1 MTEPYRHKLYPLGER
16 MTRTAIDIISQCK
29 LVVTNR
35 GVTDPKLL
43 ALALLSRTLAN
54 FKGVTVLVKEGL
66 VVEARVLTRC
76 CYENMFMIGGLHSE
90 GEAFAEK
97 MIDDERAGRKGRARF
112 TFETEGIFQALSPDA
127 QEALKEAIES
137 FKEAPRVSFLNPK
150 AASGVSPFRE
160 AYIAYS
166 QFSGDAAHPTLTAL
180 RRHLGVDGSN
190 IGFFDVSPDPKEAE
204 LDETLHLAFIA
215 LIGAMVVVNEM
226 NGYTKAGTQLP
237 V

>member
-1 MTEPYRHKLYPLGER
+1 MQQRYFKMRLCEPVFAVEGRQLVPTNSLRPPSQGWNSGSTK
-16 MTRTAIDIISQCK
+16 ID
-29 LVVTNR
+29 
-35 GVTDPKLL
+35 
-43 ALALLSRTLAN
+43 
-54 FKGVTVLVKEGL
+54 
-66 VVEARVLTRC
+66 
-76 CYENMFMIGGLHSE
+76 
-90 GEAFAEK
+90 
-97 MIDDERAGRKGRARF
+97 
-112 TFETEGIFQALSPDA
+112 
-127 QEALKEAIES
+127 
-137 FKEAPRVSFLNPK
+137 NPK

-160 AYIAYS
+160 ACIAYS

-237 V
+237 VLNGELIALQTENYGAASLARLIRQRAPERLASVA